1 MSDKSTELLS
11 LYEALIQQI
20 KAQYSDDNS
29 LTVKSLYKETQSSKA
44 FLAIKQQAKAE
55 ELALVEQFLKR
66 DIASFLQEKNATDLS
81 HSPTMI
87 TVENTLWHWLSEI
100 TDRSQLEWHEV
111 AQDFKHH
118 GYYETG
124 EIVGQGTMVC
134 TACGHESKIEFPG
147 VISDCTECDND
158 EFTREALAP

>member
-1 MSDKSTELLS
+1 MSEQSTELLS
-11 LYEALIQQI
+11 LYKALISQLQS
-20 KAQYSDDNS
+20 QYNDDNS
-29 LTVKSLYKETQSSKA
+29 LTVKSLYAQMQTCKEY
-44 FLAIKQQAKAE
+44 LAIKQQAKEE

-81 HSPTMI
+81 HSPTVI
-87 TVENTLWHWLSEI
+87 TVESTLWHWLGEI
-100 TDRSQLEWHEV
+100 TDRSQVEWHEV

-118 GYYETG
+118 GYYESG

-134 TACGHESKIEFPG
+134 TSCGHESKIEFPT
-147 VISDCTECDND
+147 ILPDCTECDNN